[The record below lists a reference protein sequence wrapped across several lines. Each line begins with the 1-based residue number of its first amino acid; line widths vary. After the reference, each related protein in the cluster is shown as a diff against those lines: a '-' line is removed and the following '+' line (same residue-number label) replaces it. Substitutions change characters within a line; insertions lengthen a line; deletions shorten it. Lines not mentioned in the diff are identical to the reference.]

1 MKSRKRSKIYLLIW
15 ISVKRRV
22 ISSTTKYKPVSLK
35 IKEQMKEQVDKG
47 LRSKDK
53 SLKLYRKKNHKLRY

>member
-35 IKEQMKEQVDKG
+35 IKEQMKEQVDKD
-47 LRSKDK
+47 LRSKDR

>member
-15 ISVKRRV
+15 ISVKMWV

-47 LRSKDK
+47 LRNKDK
-53 SLKLYRKKNHKLRY
+53 SLKLYR